1 MHPFIHPLTSAADPA
16 WEARTD
22 WDIFKGLAKKFSE
35 VAPEVL
41 GLEKD
46 VVLVPILHD
55 TAGEM
60 AQALDVKD
68 WKQGETE
75 AIPGRTMPN
84 IAPNNIEETAAEE
97 MLSDDLPEPA
107 PLTDQPLEMPPPPTV
122 TPTPSPRR
130 APALPDSG
138 LEGTITLDIDPQT
151 GLIAVESCPV
161 IRTKTFVLGTEPK
174 KYCGPDYH
182 KRKTIEPAA
191 PPGRPRVVGTPQP

>member
-1 MHPFIHPLTSAADPA
+1 MAGPEEKFEGRMHGPQD
-16 WEARTD
+16 
-22 WDIFKGLAKKFSE
+22 
-35 VAPEVL
+35 AP
-41 GLEKD
+41 D
-46 VVLVPILHD
+46 
-55 TAGEM
+55 
-60 AQALDVKD
+60 
-68 WKQGETE
+68 
-75 AIPGRTMPN
+75 
-84 IAPNNIEETAAEE
+84 NNIEETAAEE
-97 MLSDDLPEPA
+97 MSSDDLPEPA